1 MIEKP
6 NPTAFLTENPADI
19 FRSGKFNQVPII
31 QGLCSNEG
39 LIGELGDLIY
49 IPKDF
54 TPDKHLI
61 PWNLNHKH
69 SNFPKWKET
78 IQALYYKNGVS
89 KLGEHQVSTLQKL

>member
-19 FRSGKFNQVPII
+19 LKSGKFNQVPII

-39 LIGELGDLIY
+39 LIGELTY
-49 IPKDF
+49 TPKDF
-54 TPDKHLI
+54 TPDQHLI
-61 PWNLNHKH
+61 PWSLNRKH

-78 IQALYYKNGVS
+78 IQALYYKNGVN
-89 KLGEHQVSTLQKL
+89 KPGEHQVTTLLKH